1 MERRWLSVRD
11 IHEVALGTSRY
22 DFCIAHPLPV
32 LLAAEV
38 RNGHLIPPPVRDG
51 QRPNPTMVYRTS
63 VGQGLDDEAVD
74 PPIRF
79 MLIRGRNPTAEGDP
93 VTQWM
98 SVGRTSR
105 SDLMINDYTISKNH
119 ARIHISVG
127 GRHALEDMGS
137 TNGTWLNGRRLSS
150 GQVSAVQDADTIRFG
165 RQVFTFFYPTSFH
178 GFLVGLS

>member
-1 MERRWLSVRD
+1 MERRWLRVND
-11 IHEVALGTSRY
+11 IHEVAVGVSRY
-22 DFCIAHPLPV
+22 DFCLAHPLPV

-38 RNGHLIPPPVRDG
+38 RNGQLIRPTSRDKHKS
-51 QRPNPTMVYRTS
+51 NPTMVYRTS
-63 VGQGLDDEAVD
+63 VGQNLDEESSE

-79 MLIRGRNPTAEGDP
+79 MLIRGRNPTTDGEP

-98 SVGRTSR
+98 SIGRTSR

-137 TNGTWLNGRRLSS
+137 TNGTWINTHRMTPRDVRPMGDR
-150 GQVSAVQDADTIRFG
+150 DTIRFG
-165 RQVFTFFYPTSFH
+165 RQIFTFFYSSSFYD
-178 GFLVGLS
+178 FLVGLS

>member
-1 MERRWLSVRD
+1 
-11 IHEVALGTSRY
+11 
-22 DFCIAHPLPV
+22 
-32 LLAAEV
+32 
-38 RNGHLIPPPVRDG
+38 
-51 QRPNPTMVYRTS
+51 
-63 VGQGLDDEAVD
+63 
-74 PPIRF
+74 
-79 MLIRGRNPTAEGDP
+79 
-93 VTQWM
+93 M

-150 GQVSAVQDADTIRFG
+150 GQVSAVQDAEPIRFG
-165 RQVFTFFYPTSFH
+165 RQVFTFFNPTSFH